1 MLVRDLM
8 TEHVFAVRP
17 QDSLTTVA
25 DLMQERQIRHVPVI
39 DAEGD
44 LIGLISHR
52 DLLRNALIEQAEVPD
67 YVEQAVLDR
76 LRARDIMTAAVE
88 SVGPDLDLRFAAQ
101 VLYEQKFG
109 CLPVVEGRRLVGIL
123 TEADFV
129 RLMAQGE

>member
-25 DLMQERQIRHVPVI
+25 DLMHERQIRHVPVI

-44 LIGLISHR
+44 LVGLISHR
-52 DLLRNALIEQAEVPD
+52 DLLRNALIEQPEVPD

-76 LRARDIMTAAVE
+76 LHARDIMTAAVE
-88 SVGPDLDLRFAAQ
+88 SVGPDLDLRLAAQ
-101 VLYEQKFG
+101 VMYEQKFG

>member
-25 DLMQERQIRHVPVI
+25 DLMHERQIRHVPVI

-44 LIGLISHR
+44 LVGLISHR
-52 DLLRNALIEQAEVPD
+52 DLLRNALIEQPEVPD

-76 LRARDIMTAAVE
+76 LHARDIMTAAVE
-88 SVGPDLDLRFAAQ
+88 AVSPDLDLRLAAQ
-101 VLYEQKFG
+101 VMYEQKFG